1 MLRKEIESIVLDE
14 VINRNKD
21 LLSEKE
27 LLSLVAT
34 FKRVNVP
41 ALKFLCREWGLNYE
55 KK

>member
-1 MLRKEIESIVLDE
+1 MLRKDIEKIVLDE
-14 VINRNKD
+14 VENRNKD
-21 LLSEKE
+21 LSEKE
-27 LLSLVAT
+27 LLSLIAT

>member
-1 MLRKEIESIVLDE
+1 MLRKEIEKIVLDE
-14 VINRNKD
+14 VENRNKD
-21 LLSEKE
+21 LSEKE
-27 LLSLVAT
+27 LLSLIAT

>member
-1 MLRKEIESIVLDE
+1 MLRKEIETIVLDE

-21 LLSEKE
+21 LSEKE
-27 LLSLVAT
+27 VLSLVAT

>member
-1 MLRKEIESIVLDE
+1 MLRKEIEKIVLDE
-14 VINRNKD
+14 VENRNKD
-21 LLSEKE
+21 LSEKE

-34 FKRVNVP
+34 FKRVNIP